1 MRILRQVS
9 SSGIARAGEAAA
21 AAVLIMIPPIAV
33 FLLTQSNIIETMTY
47 SGIKE

>member
-1 MRILRQVS
+1 
-9 SSGIARAGEAAA
+9 
-21 AAVLIMIPPIAV
+21 MIPPIAV